1 LLVLAAVWIVAALVH
16 ELAHGLTAQAL
27 GGTFVWLDVWPGIQV
42 WPHPGQRYEGD
53 WGTSIAKTCYG
64 LGPDWQEGGW
74 QEGLV
79 WLMGSGSNLVLA
91 ALALGGLWWLR
102 PLGWL
107 RPLLVAETLMVEDIL
122 LYVVLPE
129 FFGLRHYVIYGGRR
143 PEPVDGAAML
153 GCPWRVAAALIV
165 ALSALLI
172 GGLVLYLR
180 RYPARSRTAP
190 YRSRGMCHPE
200 VTR

>member
-1 LLVLAAVWIVAALVH
+1 LLVAVWIAASFVH
-16 ELAHGLTAQAL
+16 ELSHGLTAQAL
-27 GGTFVWLDVWPGIQV
+27 GGTFVWFDVWPGIQV

-64 LGPDWQEGGW
+64 LGPRWQEGGW

-79 WLMGSGSNLVLA
+79 WLMGSGSNLILA
-91 ALALGGLWWLR
+91 ALALGALWWLR

-107 RPLLVAETLMVEDIL
+107 RRLLVAETLMVEDML

-129 FFGLRHYVIYGGRR
+129 FFGLRHYVVYGGRR

-153 GCPWRVAAALIV
+153 GCPRWVAAALIV

-172 GGLVLYLR
+172 GGLIQYLR
-180 RYPARSRTAP
+180 RYSARSRSGELVGT
-190 YRSRGMCHPE
+190 RGQ
-200 VTR
+200 VT